1 MNYFKLLADVT
12 FAWKVSR
19 SQRAEE
25 HSLPAIR
32 GTKEGSEG
40 VVSRVME
47 EERRAEMVWNLI
59 FVSSGMSNQIGLM
72 LVFHISHAD

>member
-12 FAWKVSR
+12 FAWKVSH
-19 SQRAEE
+19 SQRGEE

-40 VVSRVME
+40 VVSRINGG
-47 EERRAEMVWNLI
+47 RAESRDGLE
-59 FVSSGMSNQIGLM
+59 SNFCELW
-72 LVFHISHAD
+72 DE